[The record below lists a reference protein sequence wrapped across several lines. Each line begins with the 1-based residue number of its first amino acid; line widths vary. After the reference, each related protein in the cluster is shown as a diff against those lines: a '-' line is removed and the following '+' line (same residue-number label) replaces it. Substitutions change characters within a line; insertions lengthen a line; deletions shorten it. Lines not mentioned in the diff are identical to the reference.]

1 MSYEYK
7 DGDTVI
13 RGSRLALKLTESD
26 SDTVLLVDEEGK
38 IQAEISVPS
47 LIEGVA
53 IAADEVTATVD
64 GTGDGVIEERI
75 NFVTVTS
82 ANAAHL
88 VTLPDPVPGL
98 TLTIKNGGTA
108 FELQSSDPETVAIN
122 GGTAESASSTVAA
135 NRTLVARCVS
145 ETAWIV
151 SQYTEDATESKLDA
165 ASA

>member
-26 SDTVLLVDEEGK
+26 
-38 IQAEISVPS
+38 
-47 LIEGVA
+47 
-53 IAADEVTATVD
+53 
-64 GTGDGVIEERI
+64 
-75 NFVTVTS
+75 
-82 ANAAHL
+82 NAAHL

-98 TLTIKNGGTA
+98 TLTIKNCGTA

-122 GGTAESASSTVAA
+122 GGTAEGASSTVAA